1 MIIATTDDSTILI
14 LTGISLT
21 TVFHKVR
28 VTLRQAVEK
37 LLGLAF
43 VVPLEDPF

>member
-1 MIIATTDDSTILI
+1 MIIATKDDSTILI

-21 TVFHKVR
+21 IVFHKMR
-28 VTLRQAVEK
+28 ATLPQAVEK

-43 VVPLEDPF
+43 VAPLEDPF